1 MSTRTGRTLVL
12 GIGNLLMG
20 DEGIGVHAIR
30 RLESSAPLPEGV
42 DVVDGGTGGFH
53 LLSYFEEYGSIIMI
67 DATMD
72 GRPPGTIRTLKP
84 RFASDYPKTLTA
96 HDIGLKDLVE
106 TAAILQHSPD
116 ITLITVSI
124 ETMQPME
131 TELSAEVA
139 SCMAELER
147 LVRDLLQPGRT

>member
-20 DEGIGVHAIR
+20 DEGIGVHAVR
-30 RLESSAPLPEGV
+30 RLEASSLPEGV

>member
-1 MSTRTGRTLVL
+1 MPTRTERTLVL

-20 DEGIGVHAIR
+20 DEGIGVHAVR
-30 RLESSAPLPEGV
+30 RLEATALPEGV

-53 LLSYFEEYGSIIMI
+53 LLSYFEEYGSILMI

-84 RFASDYPKTLTA
+84 KFASDYPKTLTA

-124 ETMQPME
+124 EKMQPME

-139 SCMAELER
+139 SCIPDLER
-147 LVRDLLQPGRT
+147 LVRDLLKSQRV

>member
-1 MSTRTGRTLVL
+1 MPERTRRTLVL

-20 DEGIGVHAIR
+20 DEGIGVHAVR
-30 RLESSAPLPEGV
+30 RLEASPLPEGV

-53 LLSYFEEYGSIIMI
+53 LLSYFEEYGSIILI

-72 GRPPGTIRTLKP
+72 GNPPGTIRTLKP
-84 RFASDYPKTLTA
+84 KFASDYPKTLTA

-106 TAAILQHSPD
+106 TAAILEHSPD

-139 SCMAELER
+139 SCIPDVER
-147 LVRDLLQPGRT
+147 LVRDLLAPKSL